1 MSERVSGG
9 LALGASVAAHGL
21 VALWLGTAS
30 PAQTAT
36 VEGEAIVPVTI
47 AVVLAA
53 SEGEEVQSPQPPTRE
68 PPSAEVVEVA
78 APSEAAPDV
87 GAPIR
92 VAQAAP
98 PPSKPRPPAEA
109 SLSGPREGRAVERGA
124 PPSTRGHDNAQ
135 GGGAQSPTR
144 QPARYALGSAFC
156 PKPPYPRMARMR
168 GQEGRVTLRVQV
180 AADGRVAE
188 VQVDQGSGHSLL
200 DRAAVRTVAGW
211 RLEPAR
217 QGGRPVATVE
227 IITIRFDLRDA

>member
-30 PAQTAT
+30 PARTAT
-36 VEGEAIVPVTI
+36 AEGEAVGPVTI

-53 SEGEEVQSPQPPTRE
+53 SEGEEGQSPEPQTRE
-68 PPSAEVVEVA
+68 LPSAEA
-78 APSEAAPDV
+78 AEDAVPLETAPDAV
-87 GAPIR
+87 APVHI
-92 VAQAAP
+92 AKAAP

-109 SLSGPREGRAVERGA
+109 PLSGSKEGQAVEREA
-124 PPSTRGHDNAQ
+124 PPSSHATSEDA
-135 GGGAQSPTR
+135 GGGTQSPSR
-144 QPARYALGSAFC
+144 QPARYAMGSAFC

-217 QGGRPVATVE
+217 QGGHPVATVE